1 MVRRRKINC
10 LVWSYFCRVNFC
22 FYFSLIYFTPLHKK
36 IPTFQHLALGGM
48 AALALLAQC
57 TVRDATTEAPTGP
70 QMKFHLVR
78 IERATLGTLNVK
90 NMRFPDDL
98 GLEPRSQLIREY
110 VAGPLPLQMNMVLEV
125 RDPSLRAGTLTA
137 LDYEVF
143 VDDKFLGKAQA
154 LPGVVLPPDSAP
166 AQFPVMFSLDT
177 HKVLG
182 DNSLTILR
190 NFAVGLADRRRR
202 PMRLALRVKPVTTNA
217 EGIASTS
224 TNALLVDMDSVA
236 ALTQ

>member
-1 MVRRRKINC
+1 MYKK
-10 LVWSYFCRVNFC
+10 
-22 FYFSLIYFTPLHKK
+22 FSS
-36 IPTFQHLALGGM
+36 FQRLALGGV
-48 AALALLAQC
+48 AALTLLAQC
-57 TVRDATTEAPTGP
+57 TVRDVANETPTGP

-78 IERATLGTLNVK
+78 IEQAMLGTLNVK

-98 GLEPRSQLIREY
+98 GLEPRSQLIKEY
-110 VAGPLPLQMNMVLEV
+110 VGGPLPLHMNLVLEA

-137 LDYEVF
+137 LNYEVF
-143 VDDKFLGKAQA
+143 VDDKLLGSAQA
-154 LPGVVLPPDSAP
+154 LPGVVLPADSAP
-166 AQFPVMFSLDT
+166 VQFPVTFSLDT

-202 PMRLALRVKPVTTNA
+202 PMRLGLRVKPSTTDHD
-217 EGIASTS
+217 GIASTT

-236 ALTQ
+236 TPAQ

>member
-1 MVRRRKINC
+1 MPSSLLSARS
-10 LVWSYFCRVNFC
+10 LV
-22 FYFSLIYFTPLHKK
+22 
-36 IPTFQHLALGGM
+36 LGGV

-57 TVRDATTEAPTGP
+57 TVRDAASEKPTGP

-78 IERATLGTLNVK
+78 IEQATLGSLNVK
-90 NMRFPDDL
+90 NMRFPEDL
-98 GLEPRSQLIREY
+98 ALEPRSQLIQEY
-110 VAGPLPLQMNMVLEV
+110 VAGPLPLRMNMVLEV
-125 RDPSLRAGTLTA
+125 RDPSLQAGTLTA
-137 LDYEVF
+137 LNYEVF
-143 VDDKFLGKAQA
+143 VDDKLLGSAQA

-166 AQFPVMFSLDT
+166 VQFPVTFSLDT

-202 PMRLALRVKPVTTNA
+202 PMRLSLRVRPTTTDH
-217 EGIASTS
+217 EGIASTT

-236 ALTQ
+236 SVTQ